1 MPGRRLFIQMLTIG
15 VIASAIGVALCL
27 WMDWFPEPAAEQAGP
42 IDTLWDWLL
51 IASVPFF
58 ILVMTVAIYS
68 VTQFRARPGHEGDGV
83 PLHGNTRLEVIWVT
97 IPFIVVTVLAIY
109 AGVVLADIE
118 EKKPNSLLV
127 RATAQQFT
135 WHFEYPQEGGKAV
148 KSDVLYLPV
157 DRPVD
162 FDLDA
167 ADVLHSFWVP
177 EFRMK
182 KDVVPGQTTHVRVTP
197 TKEGVYS
204 VVCAELCGLGHST
217 MRVRALVVSQER
229 FDEWLAGKQGQP
241 QQGGKTKPTAE
252 ESPAEAGKAIFTGDA
267 GCGACHKLSDA
278 GTSGA
283 AGPDLDQLI
292 ASAEKNKEG
301 DQTVEEYIRESIT
314 DPDKVVVKGFAA
326 GTMPGDF
333 EQRLS
338 GQEIDA
344 LVDYLAQAGG
354 GK

>member
-1 MPGRRLFIQMLTIG
+1 MPGRRLLIQMLSIG
-15 VIASAIGVALCL
+15 VVASIIGVALCL
-27 WMDWFPEPAAEQAGP
+27 WMDWFPEPASTQAGP
-42 IDTLWDWLL
+42 IDKLWDWLL

-58 ILVMTVAIYS
+58 VLVMVVAIYS

-118 EKKPNSLLV
+118 EKKPDSLRV
-127 RATAQQFT
+127 HAQAQQFT

-157 DRPVD
+157 NRPVD

-167 ADVLHSFWVP
+167 NDVLHSFWVP

-182 KDVVPGQTTHVRVTP
+182 KDVVPGQTTHVRITP

-204 VVCAELCGLGHST
+204 VVCAELCGLGHAT

-229 FDEWLAGKQGQP
+229 FDEWLASKQAPP
-241 QQGGKTKPTAE
+241 QAG
-252 ESPAEAGKAIFTGDA
+252 SEAGAGGGEAPATAGKDIFTGDF
-267 GCGACHKLSDA
+267 GCGACHTLADA
-278 GTSGA
+278 GTTGA
-283 AGPDLDQLI
+283 AGPALDELVP
-292 ASAEKNKEG
+292 SAEKNKAAG
-301 DQTVEEYIRESIT
+301 QTVEDYIREAIT
-314 DPDKVVVKGFAA
+314 DPDKVVAEGFSA

-338 GQEIDA
+338 GEELDA
-344 LVDYLAQAGG
+344 LVQYLAEV

>member
-1 MPGRRLFIQMLTIG
+1 MPGRRLLIQMLTIG
-15 VIASAIGVALCL
+15 AIASIIGVALCL
-27 WMDWFPEPAAEQAGP
+27 WMDWFPEPASSQAGP

-58 ILVMTVAIYS
+58 VLVMTVAIYS

-118 EKKPNSLLV
+118 EKKPGSLVV
-127 RATAQQFT
+127 RATGQQFT
-135 WHFEYPQEGGKAV
+135 WKFEYPQEGGKSV
-148 KSDVLYLPV
+148 KSNVLYLPV
-157 DRPVD
+157 NRPVD

-204 VVCAELCGLGHST
+204 VVCAELCGLGHAT
-217 MRVRALVVSQER
+217 MRVRALVVSEER
-229 FDEWLAGKQGQP
+229 FEEWLKEKTAGP
-241 QQGGKTKPTAE
+241 QQGGKTSPTAE
-252 ESPAEAGKAIFTGDA
+252 TSPGEAGKALFTGDA
-267 GCGACHKLSDA
+267 GCGACHTLADA
-278 GTSGA
+278 GTTGA
-283 AGPDLDQLI
+283 AGPDLGKLA
-292 ASAEKNKEG
+292 ASYEKNKEG
-301 DQTVEEYIRESIT
+301 DQTLEEYIRESIT
-314 DPDKVVVKGFAA
+314 EPDTVVAEGFAA
-326 GTMPGDF
+326 GTMPGDYG
-333 EQRLS
+333 QRLS

-344 LVDYLAQAGG
+344 LVDYLAEAG
-354 GK
+354 K

>member
-15 VIASAIGVALCL
+15 LVASAIGVALCL
-27 WMDWFPEPAAEQAGP
+27 WMDWFPEPASSQAGP

-58 ILVMTVAIYS
+58 VLVMTVAIYS
-68 VTQFRARPGHEGDGV
+68 VVTFRARPGHEGDGV
-83 PLHGNTRLEVIWVT
+83 PLHGNTRLEVVWVT
-97 IPFIVVTVLAIY
+97 IPFIVVTVLAVY

-118 EKKPNSLLV
+118 EKKPNSMVV
-127 RATAQQFT
+127 RATGQQFT

-148 KSDVLYLPV
+148 KSNVLYLPV
-157 DRPVD
+157 NRPVD

-182 KDVVPGQTTHVRVTP
+182 KDVVPGQTTHLRITP
-197 TKEGVYS
+197 TKEGVFN

-229 FDEWLAGKQGQP
+229 FDEWLASKREQP
-241 QQGGKTKPTAE
+241 QQGGKTSPTAE

-278 GTSGA
+278 GTTGA
-283 AGPDLDQLI
+283 AGPDLDQLV

-301 DQTVEEYIRESIT
+301 DQTVEEYIREAIEN
-314 DPDKVVVKGFAA
+314 PDAFVVEGFSA

-333 EQRLS
+333 GQRLS

-344 LVDYLAQAGG
+344 LVEYLAEV

>member
-1 MPGRRLFIQMLTIG
+1 MPGRRLLIQMLSIG
-15 VIASAIGVALCL
+15 VVASIVGVALCL
-27 WMDWFPEPAAEQAGP
+27 WMDWFPTPASTQAGP
-42 IDTLWDWLL
+42 IDQLWDWLL

-58 ILVMTVAIYS
+58 VLVMVVAIYS

-118 EKKPNSLLV
+118 EKKPNSLRI

-135 WHFEYPQEGGKAV
+135 WHFEYPQANKKAV
-148 KSDVLYLPV
+148 KSDVMYLPV
-157 DRPVD
+157 NRPVEL
-162 FDLDA
+162 DLDA

-182 KDVVPGQTTHVRVTP
+182 KDVVPGQTTHLRFTP

-204 VVCAELCGLGHST
+204 VVCAELCGLGHAT
-217 MRVRALVVSQER
+217 MRVRALVVSEER
-229 FDEWLAGKQGQP
+229 FEEWLSGSARQP
-241 QQGGKTKPTAE
+241 QQGGKTSPTAD

-278 GTSGA
+278 GTTGG
-283 AGPDLDQLI
+283 AGPDLDQI
-292 ASAEKNKEG
+292 VAAAEKGKEG
-301 DQTVEEYIRESIT
+301 DQTVEEYIREAIV
-314 DPDKVVVKGFAA
+314 DPDKVIAKGFAA

-333 EQRLS
+333 EQRLD

-344 LVDYLAQAGG
+344 LVEYLVEAGRE
-354 GK
+354 